1 MRSLRAKIVLLFVPL
16 FLAAFFGFT
25 AVLDGVIAESIRS
38 EAMNAIESV
47 ASLGAKTV
55 KSRIE
60 AEWNSMETLAALP
73 EIYDSSVPL
82 EQKLDLLRKEVAHK
96 GHIRMGIAYADGVLH
111 ATDGSSVDVKDRVHF
126 YKPMA
131 GENGVSDPVVSK
143 QNGQVILCLG
153 VPIRE
158 NGSIVGAL
166 IAVREGS
173 TLSDVVDDITYGA
186 SGRAFAVNSS
196 GTTIAHENHEQ
207 VTGMFNAVEATKED
221 PAYASLAALLQE
233 MQKGES
239 GTGSYEYGGETKIVG
254 YAPIEG
260 LNWYLAVNAPEEEVL
275 YRLHKVQSYM
285 PILVAMFVAAGAAIT
300 FVLASGIARPIK
312 RSAKFLSVAAEGD
325 FTQSVPEKDKKRR
338 DEIGKLARSID
349 KLQQSMR
356 DVVRGV
362 VEEAGAVLEG
372 AAVTT
377 RSMDELNA
385 QIRDV
390 SGTTENLSA
399 NMEETAASTQEMNAT
414 ATEIEAAI
422 DSLAGKAQDGA
433 KVAAEISRRATDLRQ
448 TAEQSQKS
456 ADEIRASAAEK
467 LKAAIA
473 KSKAVEHINVLSDTI
488 LQIASQTNLLA
499 LNAAIEA
506 ARAGQAGRGFAVVAG
521 EIKQLADR
529 SKDAVGEIQKV
540 TGEVVLS
547 VENLSSSSQE
557 ILQFIDQTVIADYAS
572 MVRISDQYSKDA
584 DLIADIVRDFSAT
597 SEQLSAAIQNMVSAI
612 NEIASA
618 SSEGAGGTASIA
630 QKTAVVADRAAE
642 VIRRCRDTKESAE
655 TLTKLVSKF
664 KV

>member
-1 MRSLRAKIVLLFVPL
+1 LLTTGSDTPFSL
-16 FLAAFFGFT
+16 
-25 AVLDGVIAESIRS
+25 
-38 EAMNAIESV
+38 
-47 ASLGAKTV
+47 
-55 KSRIE
+55 
-60 AEWNSMETLAALP
+60 
-73 EIYDSSVPL
+73 
-82 EQKLDLLRKEVAHK
+82 
-96 GHIRMGIAYADGVLH
+96 
-111 ATDGSSVDVKDRVHF
+111 DRVHF

-422 DSLAGKAQDGA
+422 DSLAGKAQDGE

>member
-1 MRSLRAKIVLLFVPL
+1 
-16 FLAAFFGFT
+16 
-25 AVLDGVIAESIRS
+25 
-38 EAMNAIESV
+38 
-47 ASLGAKTV
+47 
-55 KSRIE
+55 
-60 AEWNSMETLAALP
+60 
-73 EIYDSSVPL
+73 
-82 EQKLDLLRKEVAHK
+82 
-96 GHIRMGIAYADGVLH
+96 
-111 ATDGSSVDVKDRVHF
+111 
-126 YKPMA
+126 
-131 GENGVSDPVVSK
+131 
-143 QNGQVILCLG
+143 
-153 VPIRE
+153 
-158 NGSIVGAL
+158 
-166 IAVREGS
+166 
-173 TLSDVVDDITYGA
+173 
-186 SGRAFAVNSS
+186 
-196 GTTIAHENHEQ
+196 
-207 VTGMFNAVEATKED
+207 
-221 PAYASLAALLQE
+221 
-233 MQKGES
+233 
-239 GTGSYEYGGETKIVG
+239 
-254 YAPIEG
+254 
-260 LNWYLAVNAPEEEVL
+260 
-275 YRLHKVQSYM
+275 
-285 PILVAMFVAAGAAIT
+285 
-300 FVLASGIARPIK
+300 
-312 RSAKFLSVAAEGD
+312 
-325 FTQSVPEKDKKRR
+325 
-338 DEIGKLARSID
+338 
-349 KLQQSMR
+349 
-356 DVVRGV
+356 
-362 VEEAGAVLEG
+362 
-372 AAVTT
+372 
-377 RSMDELNA
+377 MDELNA